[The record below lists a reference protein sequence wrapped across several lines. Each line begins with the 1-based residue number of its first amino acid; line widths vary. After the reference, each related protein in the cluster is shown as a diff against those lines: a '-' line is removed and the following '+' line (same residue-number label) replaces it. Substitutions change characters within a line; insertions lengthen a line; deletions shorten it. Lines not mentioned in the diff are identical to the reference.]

1 MKKIITLLASIV
13 FLLFACKK
21 DKSSGAYKVKYSVTG
36 NSVNQFKIT
45 QGTADNFVSTPF
57 SGTKDTTVYM
67 QAGTMLKLDTKADNN
82 NLVGSIYVND
92 VLMVTGTDTDID
104 GDGKTQVKVEYGLP
118 QY

>member
-1 MKKIITLLASIV
+1 MRKIAILSSIL

-21 DKSSGAYKVKYSVTG
+21 DKNIGTYKVKYVVTG

-45 QGTADNFVSTPF
+45 LGTADNLVATPF

-82 NLVGSIYVND
+82 NLVGSIYVDD
-92 VLMVTGTDTDID
+92 VLKATGTDSDLD
-104 GDGKTQVKVEYGLP
+104 GDGKTEVKIEYGLP